1 MGRKEMDSK
10 EKVRIFAWRQENVT
24 TKKVCRRTK
33 RSRSSVMAFL
43 VAVRDLPQNAI
54 PATKSR
60 LDDYRRPPNTL
71 MIDCNK
77 NYARTITLVHQ
88 NSRRCIQIISG
99 TSPSD
104 VSSITCRR
112 T

>member
-1 MGRKEMDSK
+1 MGRKGMDGK

-24 TKKVCRRTK
+24 TKKICRRTK

-43 VAVRDLPQNAI
+43 VAAHDLPQDAI

-60 LDDYRRPPNTL
+60 LDDHRRPPNTL

-77 NYARTITLVHQ
+77 NYARTITLVYQ

-99 TSPSD
+99 TSSSA
-104 VSSITCRR
+104 VSSITCKR